1 MEQYNV
7 KLKQCGNIIR
17 IHKYEKAVV
26 RGYKYKRNT
35 SNRIRIE
42 DDYFN
47 PELEEKKKERRIKK
61 LIKSK
66 NDFIDIVNYNFT
78 TKDILVTL
86 TSSTEEDPEVIKNNF
101 NNFMKK
107 IKYRF
112 GNDIKYCYVKL
123 KQERG
128 VYHYHLILNINY
140 IDKDAISTLWGYGNV
155 NISRI
160 KNVNAIA
167 TYMGN
172 HINKSSV
179 SNKDLREKIFQTS
192 RTCIKPKWV
201 YGADAENI
209 LYTISSDYKEKFYKK
224 YNTEVYGEMDIILYE
239 K

>member
-1 MEQYNV
+1 MEQYNL
-7 KLKQCGNIIR
+7 KIKQCGNIIR

-26 RGYKYKRNT
+26 RGYKH
-35 SNRIRIE
+35 NRTNNFGIE
-42 DDYFN
+42 EIEVT
-47 PELEEKKKERRIKK
+47 PEIEQQRKERRIKK

-86 TSSTEEDPEVIKNNF
+86 TSSAEEDPEVIKNNF
-101 NNFMKK
+101 NSFIKK

-123 KQERG
+123 KQARG

-140 IDKDAISTLWGYGNV
+140 IDKDVISELWGYGNV
-155 NISRI
+155 NISQI

-172 HINKSSV
+172 HINKESV
-179 SNKDLREKIFQTS
+179 EGKDLREKIFQTS
-192 RTCIKPKWV
+192 RTCIKPNWI
-201 YGADAENI
+201 YGEDAEKI
-209 LYTISSDYKEKFYKK
+209 LYTIPKSYREKFYKK
-224 YNTEVYGEMDIILYE
+224 YKTEVYGDMDIILYE